1 MAVIRGEQA
10 RQLFLRMQER
20 RGDNSAAHPPGF
32 RLVPGA
38 QQGRF
43 VGRAHI
49 RVPDGRTGVIS
60 PLVGALA
67 SPRGFTVVA
76 VVSGGGNRRVPV
88 EPGTVSTDAVTVADR
103 LRTHTGLKAVAL
115 QVSSDTAGQL
125 VEEIRC
131 LEPAVSAVYLVDT
144 PEPRRREVQTL
155 LGGVLPVVTDH
166 QTQATVLVAMVLRT
180 LARRGAAPTSSSVL
194 IVGADENPVVVALAA
209 AVGIGDVSS
218 WNVTDAQDFPLASVA
233 HRATIVVDLLGLLA
247 PHESG
252 DILAASP
259 PPVVRPDPVA
269 SVMALPHLLRAL
281 SAHPVTGL
289 DLCADVV
296 RTLTGAPN
304 ATTTSPQLQQLA
316 ELPDPTA
323 NPTTIPVATDDDPD
337 TAPAAD
343 GRLQTPVSAHQE
355 EIT

>member
-67 SPRGFTVVA
+67 IPRGFTVVA

-88 EPGTVSTDAVTVADR
+88 EPGAVSAVTVADR

-115 QVSSDTAGQL
+115 QVSSDTAGAL
-125 VEEIRC
+125 VEEIRH

-144 PEPRRREVQTL
+144 PEPRRREVQML

-194 IVGADENPVVVALAA
+194 VVGADENPVVVALAA

-281 SAHPVTGL
+281 SSHPVTGL

-304 ATTTSPQLQQLA
+304 VTTTSPQLQQLA
-316 ELPDPTA
+316 GLPDPTA
-323 NPTTIPVATDDDPD
+323 SPTAIPVATDDDPD

-355 EIT
+355 EMT

>member
-43 VGRAHI
+43 VDRAHI

-88 EPGTVSTDAVTVADR
+88 EPGAVSAVTVADR

-115 QVSSDTAGQL
+115 QVSSDTAGAL
-125 VEEIRC
+125 VEEIRH

-144 PEPRRREVQTL
+144 PEPRRREVQML

-166 QTQATVLVAMVLRT
+166 QTQAT
-180 LARRGAAPTSSSVL
+180 
-194 IVGADENPVVVALAA
+194 
-209 AVGIGDVSS
+209 
-218 WNVTDAQDFPLASVA
+218 
-233 HRATIVVDLLGLLA
+233 
-247 PHESG
+247 
-252 DILAASP
+252 
-259 PPVVRPDPVA
+259 
-269 SVMALPHLLRAL
+269 
-281 SAHPVTGL
+281 
-289 DLCADVV
+289 
-296 RTLTGAPN
+296 
-304 ATTTSPQLQQLA
+304 
-316 ELPDPTA
+316 
-323 NPTTIPVATDDDPD
+323 
-337 TAPAAD
+337 
-343 GRLQTPVSAHQE
+343 
-355 EIT
+355 